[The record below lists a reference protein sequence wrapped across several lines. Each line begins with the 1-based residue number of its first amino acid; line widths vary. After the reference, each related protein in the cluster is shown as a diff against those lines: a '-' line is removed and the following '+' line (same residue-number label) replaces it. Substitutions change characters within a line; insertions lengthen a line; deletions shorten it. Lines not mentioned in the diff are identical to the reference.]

1 MYLIRSVRIGRKNEK
16 KKKFATEYLEVSFW
30 YVYVPGALKA
40 WTEVPSFGVDNFHND
55 DFLYS
60 KIVASSMT
68 FGNDKKLGVARTLG
82 VTHAR

>member
-1 MYLIRSVRIGRKNEK
+1 MGGKTKRKK
-16 KKKFATEYLEVSFW
+16 VCHRVPGSFFL
-30 YVYVPGALKA
+30 VCITYVPGALKA
-40 WTEVPSFGVDNFHND
+40 WTEVPSFGVDNFYND